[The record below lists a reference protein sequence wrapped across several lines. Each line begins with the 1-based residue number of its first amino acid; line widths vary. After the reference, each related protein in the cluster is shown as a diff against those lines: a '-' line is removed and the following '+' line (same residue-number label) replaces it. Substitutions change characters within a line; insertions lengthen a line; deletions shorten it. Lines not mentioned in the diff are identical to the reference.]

1 MFPCNGNREDG
12 DYEGGHRED
21 GNREDGNPCCCV
33 KAFHKEEE
41 WPL

>member
-21 GNREDGNPCCCV
+21 GNREDGNLCCCV